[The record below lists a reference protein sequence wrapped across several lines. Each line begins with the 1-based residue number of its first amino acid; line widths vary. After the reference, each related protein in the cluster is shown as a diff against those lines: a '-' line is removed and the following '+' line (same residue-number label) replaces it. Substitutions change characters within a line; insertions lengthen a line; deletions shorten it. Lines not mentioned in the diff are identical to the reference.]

1 MTIPYGVV
9 ADETVIIAVSARPLV
24 NWELPADLSREAPC
38 EFCGHLV
45 HPMRRPVDWNADE
58 FTICPLSDWAACQ
71 ERERARAR
79 AVEEAAAREAK
90 RAAGVN
96 AVAVMAPAAE
106 EETSPSVPE
115 QGRVRA
121 SQARKTLLG
130 DKPEPGAP

>member
-1 MTIPYGVV
+1 MTYGVV
-9 ADETVIIAVSARPLV
+9 ADETVIIAVPARPLV

-45 HPMRRPVDWNADE
+45 HPMRRPVDWNADD

-79 AVEEAAAREAK
+79 ATEEAAAREVG

-96 AVAVMAPAAE
+96 AVAVMAPAQE
-106 EETSPSVPE
+106 EPAPVAAG

-130 DKPEPGAP
+130 DKPEPG